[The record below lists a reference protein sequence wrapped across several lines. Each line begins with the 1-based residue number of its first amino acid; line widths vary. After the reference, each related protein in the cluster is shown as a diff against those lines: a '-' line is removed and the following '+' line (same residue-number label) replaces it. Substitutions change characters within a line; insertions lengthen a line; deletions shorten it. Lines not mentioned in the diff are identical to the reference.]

1 MAEEAAQE
9 TFERL
14 YEEHVTSEATNTT
27 TTAPQNSQLNNKGN
41 KVEYTTEPDNKD
53 TKEQN
58 LKVVDTFSNLNNKHL
73 ANSVFCTSTT
83 STSSSQSTAQST
95 HQYTTDTSN
104 QESR

>member
-27 TTAPQNSQLNNKGN
+27 TTAPQTSQLNNKES
-41 KVEYTTEPDNKD
+41 KVAYTREQDNKD
-53 TKEQN
+53 TQRQD
-58 LKVVDTFSNLNNKHL
+58 LKAVDTFSNLNNKHL
-73 ANSVFCTSTT
+73 ANSIFSTSTT

-95 HQYTTDTSN
+95 HQYTTETSN
-104 QESR
+104 QDSR